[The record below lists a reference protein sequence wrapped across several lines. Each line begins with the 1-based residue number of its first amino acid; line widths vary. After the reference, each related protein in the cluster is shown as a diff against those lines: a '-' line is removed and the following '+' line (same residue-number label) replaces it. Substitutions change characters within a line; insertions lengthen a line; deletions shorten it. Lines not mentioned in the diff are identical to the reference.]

1 MVRPSEDAERESQIL
16 AEFERAARLLIEAGP
31 MATGSVTVH
40 YKHGWVRS
48 KEWRSHEGPIGVS
61 AGDG

>member
-1 MVRPSEDAERESQIL
+1 MQIL
-16 AEFERAARLLIEAGP
+16 AEFERAARALIAAGP

-48 KEWRSHEGPIGVS
+48 KEWRSMEGPVFASVEPEG
-61 AGDG
+61 